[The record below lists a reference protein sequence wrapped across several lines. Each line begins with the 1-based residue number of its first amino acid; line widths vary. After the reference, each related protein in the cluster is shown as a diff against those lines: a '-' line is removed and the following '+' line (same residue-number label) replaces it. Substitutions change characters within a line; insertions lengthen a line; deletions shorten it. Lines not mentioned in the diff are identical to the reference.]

1 MGTSCHWHQET
12 LYKSIDSLLMTN
24 MAHWM
29 LFGTTNMV
37 GQRMNYADLQ
47 IHAARASYSGGAP
60 SVEYWAWSNQT
71 PLLASATD
79 SCQFSV
85 PKVSERHLGNI
96 WIVMWP
102 GSRQMHRGV
111 AKCTAQAPNAP
122 RSRQKHRSVA
132 ECIALDAECTSP
144 KAPGSRRKHRQ
155 LSRLSKSSRDL

>member
-12 LYKSIDSLLMTN
+12 LYKSINSLLMTN

-37 GQRMNYADLQ
+37 GQRMDYADLQ

-85 PKVSERHLGNI
+85 PKVSERHLGTSELWCDRVVAKCTAESPNA
-96 WIVMWP
+96 P
-102 GSRQMHRGV
+102 PRRQMHRGV
-111 AKCTAQAPNAP
+111 AKSTGESPNAP
-122 RSRQKHRSVA
+122 LWTPNAPGSRQKHRTVA
-132 ECIALDAECTSP
+132 KSTGESP
-144 KAPGSRRKHRQ
+144 KAPAC
-155 LSRLSKSSRDL
+155 